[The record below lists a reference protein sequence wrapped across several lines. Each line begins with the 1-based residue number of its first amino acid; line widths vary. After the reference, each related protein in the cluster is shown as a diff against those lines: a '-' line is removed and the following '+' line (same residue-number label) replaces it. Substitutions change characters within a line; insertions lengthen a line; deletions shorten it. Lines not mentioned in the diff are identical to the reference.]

1 MRMRELALAAAT
13 VFLPAMDAVAGSVPE
28 PSGYRT
34 ENYRAEVPDTLN
46 GARVVD
52 TPEVVKLWK
61 EHAAVFI
68 DVLPYNPRPPEL
80 PAGTVWKEKVR
91 ENIPG
96 SVWLANVGYG
106 VLNEEMEAFFRANLE
121 RLTGGSLEKALL
133 FYCQEKCWMSWN
145 AARRAVGWGYRQ
157 VLWYPHGSDGWI
169 NAGQPTKKA
178 APLQP
183 EILRR

>member
-1 MRMRELALAAAT
+1 MRMRELVMVTVIALVPVAT
-13 VFLPAMDAVAGSVPE
+13 ATAGPVAE
-28 PSGYRT
+28 PSAYRT
-34 ENYRAEVPDTLN
+34 ENYRADVPDTLK

-52 TPEVVKLWK
+52 TPEVVGLWT

-106 VLNEEMEAFFRANLE
+106 VLNEEMEAFFRTNLE
-121 RLTGGSLEKALL
+121 RLSGGSHEKALL
-133 FYCQEKCWMSWN
+133 FYCQERCWMSWN
-145 AARRAVGWGYRQ
+145 AARRAVEWGYRQ

-169 NAGQPTKKA
+169 AAGQPTEKA
-178 APLQP
+178 RPLQP

>member
-1 MRMRELALAAAT
+1 MWMREPVLAL
-13 VFLPAMDAVAGSVPE
+13 VIVLFPAVTAVAEPVRE

-34 ENYRAEVPDTLN
+34 ENYRAEVPETLR
-46 GARVVD
+46 GARVID

-68 DVLPYNPRPPEL
+68 DVLPYTPKPPEL
-80 PAGTVWKEKVR
+80 PEGTVWKDKIR
-91 ENIPG
+91 EDIPG

-106 VLNEEMEAFFRANLE
+106 VLNEEMEAFFRTNLG
-121 RLTGGSLEKALL
+121 RLAGGNREKALL

-145 AARRAVGWGYRQ
+145 AAKRAVGWGYRQ
-157 VLWYPHGSDGWI
+157 VLWYPHGTDGWLA
-169 NAGQPTKKA
+169 AGQPVEKA
-178 APLQP
+178 VPLQP

>member
-13 VFLPAMDAVAGSVPE
+13 VLLPAMDAVAGPVPE

-52 TPEVVKLWK
+52 TPEVVTLWK
-61 EHAAVFI
+61 EHVAVFI
-68 DVLPYNPRPPEL
+68 DVLPHTPKPPEL
-80 PAGTVWKEKVR
+80 PAGTVWKDKVR
-91 ENIPG
+91 EDIPG

-106 VLNEEMEAFFRANLE
+106 VLNEEMEAFFRTNLE
-121 RLTGGSLEKALL
+121 RLAGRNRQKVLL

-145 AARRAVGWGYRQ
+145 AARRAVEWGYRQ
-157 VLWYPHGSDGWI
+157 VLWYPHGTDGWI
-169 NAGQPTKKA
+169 AAGQPVEKA
-178 APLQP
+178 VPLQP